1 MSRTIGQIRDILH
14 GTPRWNAGLHWY
26 DFLLAIEFRRDGTG
40 EMMYGG
46 GQALRSDINFRYEI
60 AADMQI
66 HFEFFDTIDA
76 FWLPYR
82 GKMFERTEENA
93 LKTVA
98 FQLLDGPFV
107 IDEPYHQ
114 QHTYRYLLRFA
125 SDPFPAG
132 EGPADA
138 SLLDYYGWVRDVS
151 LGSKP
156 PIGVQQPVRHPHR
169 WPPGHTFAFF
179 LNPTF
184 TAIATQ
190 EVASALHLT
199 PEQITIKMVKANY
212 GLSAIAADQGML
224 YDQLYPIE
232 QKAVSAMLD
241 AEIKAGYIRPEEA
254 TAWKNLFWDNPGK
267 LDIVVGSMFSG
278 LPVDISF

>member
-26 DFLLAIEFRRDGTG
+26 DFLLAIEFHQDGTG
-40 EMMYGG
+40 EMMYGENQG
-46 GQALRSDINFRYEI
+46 FRSDINFRYEI
-60 AADMQI
+60 AADLQI

-76 FWLPYR
+76 FWLPSR
-82 GKMFERTEENA
+82 GKMFERTEGNA

-125 SDPFPAG
+125 SDPFPEG
-132 EGPADA
+132 EGPPEE

-151 LGSKP
+151 LVSKP
-156 PIGVQQPVRHPHR
+156 PRRVQQPARQ
-169 WPPGHTFAFF
+169 PPAHTFTFF

-199 PEQITIKMVKANY
+199 AEQITMKMVNANY
-212 GLSAIAADQGML
+212 GLSAIAADQGVL
-224 YDQLYPIE
+224 SDQLYPIE
-232 QKAVSAMLD
+232 QQAVSAMLD
-241 AEIKAGYIRPEEA
+241 AEMQAGYIRPEEA
-254 TAWKNLFWDNPGK
+254 TAWKSLFWDNPGK
-267 LDIVVGSMFSG
+267 LDTVVGSMFSG
-278 LPVDISF
+278 LPVDIS